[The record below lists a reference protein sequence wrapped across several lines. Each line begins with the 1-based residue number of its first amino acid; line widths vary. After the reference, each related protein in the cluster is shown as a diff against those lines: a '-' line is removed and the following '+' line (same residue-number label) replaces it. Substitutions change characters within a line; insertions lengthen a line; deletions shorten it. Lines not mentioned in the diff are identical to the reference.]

1 MKGMIRDSLMELFD
15 RKVIYLFG
23 VVTLIT
29 VVVVF
34 LMRSIEV
41 NIQTQS
47 GLGVENLENFL
58 GNQFLNGLSTF
69 MSFLLFLAVM
79 ATAGLIPNMLVK
91 GRADFYLSKPMSR
104 KSVYLRKLGSMW
116 LVYGGI
122 ILLCGLIVTLA
133 IVLFHDYFSWGMLY
147 IILFKLLSFFVWLS
161 IIAFVGIISGSI
173 SVSIMG
179 AFIVYIVQWLLDI
192 RELITGFIDSKP
204 VTYVTDIIY
213 YIWPKTE
220 EISDLSLRL
229 AQGRDVLSWM
239 PLWSTLLFT
248 VVLMYLTIFIF
259 KRKEY

>member
-1 MKGMIRDSLMELFD
+1 MKGMIRDSLLELFD
-15 RKVIYLFG
+15 RKIIYLFA

-41 NIQTQS
+41 HIQTQS
-47 GLGVENLENFL
+47 GFGADNLEDFL

-104 KSVYLRKLGSMW
+104 SSVYMRKIGSMW

-122 ILLCGLIVTLA
+122 ILVCGIIGTLA
-133 IVLFHDYFSWGMLY
+133 IGLFHDYFSWGMLY
-147 IILFKLLSFFVWLS
+147 IIIFKLVSFFVWLS
-161 IIAFVGIISGSI
+161 IIAFVGIISGST

-179 AFIVYIVQWLLDI
+179 AFIVYIVQWLLDK
-192 RELITGFIDSKP
+192 RELIAAFIDSKP
-204 VTYVTDIIY
+204 VTYVADILY

-220 EISDLSLRL
+220 EVSDLTLRL
-229 AQGRDVLSWM
+229 AQGREVFNWM

-248 VVLMYLTIFIF
+248 LVTIFIF

>member
-1 MKGMIRDSLMELFD
+1 MKGMIRDSLLELFD
-15 RKVIYLFG
+15 RKIIYLFA

-41 NIQTQS
+41 HIQTQS
-47 GLGVENLENFL
+47 GFGADNLEDFL

-104 KSVYLRKLGSMW
+104 SSVYMRKIGSMW

-122 ILLCGLIVTLA
+122 ILVCGIIGTLA
-133 IVLFHDYFSWGMLY
+133 IGLFHDYFSWGMLY
-147 IILFKLLSFFVWLS
+147 IIIFKLVSFFVWLS
-161 IIAFVGIISGSI
+161 IIAFVGIISGST

-179 AFIVYIVQWLLDI
+179 AFIVYIVQWLLDK
-192 RELITGFIDSKP
+192 RELIAAFIDSKP
-204 VTYVTDIIY
+204 VTYVADILY

-220 EISDLSLRL
+220 EVSDLTLRL
-229 AQGRDVLSWM
+229 AQGREVFNWM

-248 VVLMYLTIFIF
+248 LVLIYLTIFIF